1 MRVVAGFA
9 PGLLPEVLDGRID
22 VKQIVRAEELQLGL
36 CFRNCALLDKVV
48 AKVGSPD
55 GIQAVLQHFTMRWWH
70 FHRGPSA
77 LQPLI
82 SSPSH
87 RYSAR
92 RKRIEI

>member
-1 MRVVAGFA
+1 
-9 PGLLPEVLDGRID
+9 
-22 VKQIVRAEELQLGL
+22 
-36 CFRNCALLDKVV
+36 LLDKVV
-48 AKVGSPD
+48 AKVDSLD
-55 GIQAVLQHFTMRWWH
+55 VKQAVLKHFTIKWGH
-70 FHRGPSA
+70 FNRSRSP